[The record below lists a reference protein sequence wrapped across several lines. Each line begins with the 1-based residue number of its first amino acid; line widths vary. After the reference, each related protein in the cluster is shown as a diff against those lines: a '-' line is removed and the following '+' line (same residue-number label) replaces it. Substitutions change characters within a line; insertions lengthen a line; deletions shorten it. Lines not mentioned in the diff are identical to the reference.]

1 MSSRLNETDMAIYL
15 VSYIFIAL
23 LSIGMV
29 ITNLKIASN
38 PFSSTV
44 KLELETKPIII
55 ISLTDL

>member
-1 MSSRLNETDMAIYL
+1 MAIYL

-23 LSIGMV
+23 LSEGMV